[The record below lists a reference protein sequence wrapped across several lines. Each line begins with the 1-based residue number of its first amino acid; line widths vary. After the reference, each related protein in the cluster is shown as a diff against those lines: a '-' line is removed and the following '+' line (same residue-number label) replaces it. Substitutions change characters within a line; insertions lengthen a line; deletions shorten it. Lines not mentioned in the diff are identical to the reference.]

1 MGEIQQATESKERER
16 GETIGEGRRLGR
28 AGERERGE
36 REEREVVS
44 DSGFSKTSHT

>member
-1 MGEIQQATESKERER
+1 MREIQQATESKERER

-28 AGERERGE
+28 AGERERE